1 MLVLWLA
8 TSYNMSCTIN
18 HSCCEIIT
26 GKVIPCPED
35 NILQYPWALTFFSNT
50 SSMVFPE
57 PYLGGAQW
65 GVEPLASMLSD
76 EG

>member
-1 MLVLWLA
+1 M
-8 TSYNMSCTIN
+8 
-18 HSCCEIIT
+18 T

-35 NILQYPWALTFFSNT
+35 SILQFSFSSLGSYIFFSNT

-57 PYLGGAQW
+57 PYLGGEQW
-65 GVEPLASMLSD
+65 GVEPLSSMLKD